1 MKHRI
6 ALIFLWICMVWIVT
20 GGCKKEGVY
29 PVITITA
36 PTQGKVYNFGDT
48 IRVRVLVDKADEGVV
63 PSILRGA
70 TPVTFPYEIFDHTG
84 NEYILYFFYTNKYL
98 DGGKY
103 DIRITAFNGEN
114 QFSGFRSIVLQEFPK
129 QYRGLGIL
137 SGSGSK
143 RVLSRVDSAGR
154 VNSVDINGDHSFVAC
169 SGAFDQIV
177 AAPYKSGNLTAF
189 NFKELNQEYSLT
201 NPQAPGLQKFHNVY
215 SFGKEVYALLE
226 DSRILSLGSEGG
238 LAYSFSLQDPFI
250 AYHADQ
256 VSEGKM
262 VVGTKEGTT
271 NLWRLLVINSTN
283 GFIEK
288 QAFIRSEIRGLSY
301 AGNGHTFVIYALE
314 DQSVVADFNHQTGQ
328 VTELFFLDQ
337 ELANDIVVRKGV
349 GHIATDQ
356 KVYMFDPS
364 RAGMP
369 SERFSFG
376 AGSLA
381 FDDVN
386 NQIYMSSGNLVYRAG
401 LSGGGNVYV
410 TGTVDPV
417 VDIAVMY
424 NK

>member
-1 MKHRI
+1 
-6 ALIFLWICMVWIVT
+6 
-20 GGCKKEGVY
+20 
-29 PVITITA
+29 
-36 PTQGKVYNFGDT
+36 
-48 IRVRVLVDKADEGVV
+48 
-63 PSILRGA
+63 
-70 TPVTFPYEIFDHTG
+70 
-84 NEYILYFFYTNKYL
+84 
-98 DGGKY
+98 
-103 DIRITAFNGEN
+103 
-114 QFSGFRSIVLQEFPK
+114 
-129 QYRGLGIL
+129 
-137 SGSGSK
+137 
-143 RVLSRVDSAGR
+143 
-154 VNSVDINGDHSFVAC
+154 
-169 SGAFDQIV
+169 
-177 AAPYKSGNLTAF
+177 
-189 NFKELNQEYSLT
+189 
-201 NPQAPGLQKFHNVY
+201 
-215 SFGKEVYALLE
+215 
-226 DSRILSLGSEGG
+226 
-238 LAYSFSLQDPFI
+238 
-250 AYHADQ
+250 
-256 VSEGKM
+256 